1 MASEVDACAPNLV
14 CLRLPSC
21 LPPHQDDGEEVAPS
35 EKVRRDPE
43 VSLTKRHEGH
53 DVLDPVRVQVM
64 QLDLI
69 MAEEPDKERVQRKC
83 VASLMEVSER
93 DHIPKRRR
101 RELLGTRK
109 DPVVV
114 AQEPPLDEGVDPRL
128 VHLGSIPVRH
138 RCRRKRW
145 RLRRRIQGAT
155 VATTTATVER
165 RREGEFL
172 TLLV

>member
-1 MASEVDACAPNLV
+1 MKG
-14 CLRLPSC
+14 R
-21 LPPHQDDGEEVAPS
+21 
-35 EKVRRDPE
+35 
-43 VSLTKRHEGH
+43 
-53 DVLDPVRVQVM
+53 DVLDLVRVQVM

-114 AQEPPLDEGVDPRL
+114 TQEPPPDEGVDPRL

>member
-1 MASEVDACAPNLV
+1 MPPTPFLSSYAALGR
-14 CLRLPSC
+14 LRRS
-21 LPPHQDDGEEVAPS
+21 G
-35 EKVRRDPE
+35 
-43 VSLTKRHEGH
+43 TKRENAPGSRGPSQSAMKGH
-53 DVLDPVRVQVM
+53 DVLDLVRVQVM

-114 AQEPPLDEGVDPRL
+114 TQEPPPDEGVDPRL